1 MILQYITW
9 NVNPEILPIGPLSLR
24 WYGILFASAFF
35 LGYLIFK
42 SIFKKEGY
50 SIELLDQLTVYMA
63 VGTVAG
69 ARLGHVLFYD
79 PAYYFAN
86 PLKILAVWE
95 GGLASHGAAI
105 GILIA
110 IYLFIRKNKLNFL
123 WLMDRIVMVVALS
136 GVCIRL
142 GNLMNSEIFGI
153 PTSLSWGFKFIR
165 SSEFINLRPENIPA
179 CHPTQIYEALCY
191 LAIFLFL
198 FWSYFKG
205 SLYKSRG
212 LAFGIFLVLLFSAR
226 FLIEYIK
233 MPQVEFEK
241 ALPLD
246 MGQIL
251 SIPFILAGLILIVLA
266 IKKQSKVLA

>member
-9 NVNPEILPIGPLSLR
+9 NVNPEIIPIGPLSLR

-42 SIFKKEGY
+42 KIFQKEGY

-63 VGTVAG
+63 VGTVVG

-79 PAYYFAN
+79 PGYYFSN

-142 GNLMNSEIFGI
+142 GNLMNSEIYGI
-153 PTSLSWGFKFIR
+153 STTMPWGFIFVREHEHIAK
-165 SSEFINLRPENIPA
+165 
-179 CHPTQIYEALCY
+179 HPTQIYEALCY

-198 FWSYFKG
+198 FWSYFK
-205 SLYKSRG
+205 STLYKSKG

-226 FLIEYIK
+226 FFIEYIK
-233 MPQVEFEK
+233 NPQADFEK
-241 ALPLD
+241 ALPLN
-246 MGQIL
+246 MGQML
-251 SIPFILAGLILIVLA
+251 SIPFILGGVILIFLA
-266 IKKQSKVLA
+266 LKEKQSLQA